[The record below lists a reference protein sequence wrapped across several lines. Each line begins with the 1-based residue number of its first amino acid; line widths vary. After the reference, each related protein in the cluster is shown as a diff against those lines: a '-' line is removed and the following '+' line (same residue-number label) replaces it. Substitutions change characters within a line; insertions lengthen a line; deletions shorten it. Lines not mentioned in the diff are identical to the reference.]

1 MSLRRFAD
9 LGFAENNKNLI
20 FCGFFFCRLLRFVFV
35 VVVVNADMVKFYQ
48 TCDPGEF
55 FLQIYFARFRL
66 WCSSLVCLVEW
77 YVEVH

>member
-9 LGFAENNKNLI
+9 LGFAENNKNSI
-20 FCGFFFCRLLRFVFV
+20 FVDFFCRLLRFVFV

-55 FLQIYFARFRL
+55 F
-66 WCSSLVCLVEW
+66 SSNNLA
-77 YVEVH
+77 